1 MCGKKKTFWR
11 ESIGCVE
18 STNTKLCPLL
28 HVLLLRMEKPTVWN
42 EHIQSQ
48 YVCQLGMIKS
58 KVPCSKKILHCDPWK
73 ACYKAKFVHIHYT
86 RLFKDSQNFKPND
99 PSYSSK
105 CVYYSPSGL
114 SSCCNCSPS
123 SYFFVFT
130 FSSGLW
136 IVVFGYSPLICC
148 FGILLPMF
156 YCLSSFQLEYI
167 SWNIAQCMFSNQ
179 SFNFNY

>member
-58 KVPCSKKILHCDPWK
+58 KVPCSKKNFIVIPERL
-73 ACYKAKFVHIHYT
+73 VT
-86 RLFKDSQNFKPND
+86 RLNLFISIIPASSRTVKILSPMTHPILQN
-99 PSYSSK
+99 
-105 CVYYSPSGL
+105 
-114 SSCCNCSPS
+114 
-123 SYFFVFT
+123 VFIIPLPDCLLVVIVHQVLIFL
-130 FSSGLW
+130 FSHFRLVSGLW
-136 IVVFGYSPLICC
+136 SLDIPL
-148 FGILLPMF
+148 
-156 YCLSSFQLEYI
+156 
-167 SWNIAQCMFSNQ
+167 
-179 SFNFNY
+179 

>member
-1 MCGKKKTFWR
+1 MLCYLPKWR

-48 YVCQLGMIKS
+48 CVCQLGMIKS
-58 KVPCSKKILHCDPWK
+58 KVPCSKKKLHCDPWK

-86 RLFKDSQNFKPND
+86 RLFKDSQKFKPND

-123 SYFFVFT
+123 SYFFCFHI
-130 FSSGLW
+130 FALSLDCGLW
-136 IVVFGYSPLICC
+136 IFPFNLLLRYSIVNV
-148 FGILLPMF
+148 LLLVLF
-156 YCLSSFQLEYI
+156 STWIYKLKYCSVHVQQSIIQL
-167 SWNIAQCMFSNQ
+167 
-179 SFNFNY
+179 